1 MADDWKLPAGW
12 FVAHAEDGEAYFYN
26 ETTGE
31 TSWDPPAGSFPKVAP
46 AGAGAS
52 DQAAAAQDDSDD
64 DWDVDDDDD
73 DDDEQQQGTPQ
84 GRARRESAFDRMLAE
99 RQADGTTQF
108 AASMEALRDQGV
120 FGNRTMQ
127 QAIEERSTRAFKN
140 RKKSQFATSIRKL
153 MPKLRAAGQ
162 FTPDREEH
170 EARPMTQVPSP
181 SVDQAPLGSVS
192 NRMQSLSIGGMD
204 TNVAAPRVGAV
215 HGDTPTDVS
224 GSHVGYTDNTGAMP
238 AQAAGEMPDSYY
250 VNDDAADL
258 LFGGGGP
265 PSPAEAATELGWS
278 PAAGTAESY
287 VNDDAADLLFG
298 GCGPPSPAEAATELG
313 WSPAAGTAEAA
324 AEEEEEDEPT
334 HGWEP
339 VEYQVVS
346 FICYE
351 YTDPATGGLVP
362 VELPLFGSAGSL
374 ELGLA
379 VVAFEGLVLLGP
391 RDEDEPV
398 VIPYDKMLF
407 WTVTTNFGPSM
418 SDHFVDMTMD
428 ATYDPSMDPSIT
440 WWTGHVLEL
449 RGCLADEAT
458 ATAFS
463 ASLKAVCERVREVGL
478 HQVDTSG
485 MKNSRVARASIMS
498 GKPSITAGM
507 SARQRRA
514 TITEM
519 VQREDRMAQGFV
531 SDDLGSLLGGGPGGG
546 GGGGNSLLGAAPDG
560 QGMPGQPT
568 KKKFSMRRALGLRRH
583 SKHDFEP
590 L

>member
-1 MADDWKLPAGW
+1 M
-12 FVAHAEDGEAYFYN
+12 
-26 ETTGE
+26 
-31 TSWDPPAGSFPKVAP
+31 
-46 AGAGAS
+46 
-52 DQAAAAQDDSDD
+52 
-64 DWDVDDDDD
+64 
-73 DDDEQQQGTPQ
+73 
-84 GRARRESAFDRMLAE
+84 
-99 RQADGTTQF
+99 
-108 AASMEALRDQGV
+108 
-120 FGNRTMQ
+120 
-127 QAIEERSTRAFKN
+127 
-140 RKKSQFATSIRKL
+140 
-153 MPKLRAAGQ
+153 
-162 FTPDREEH
+162 
-170 EARPMTQVPSP
+170 
-181 SVDQAPLGSVS
+181 
-192 NRMQSLSIGGMD
+192 
-204 TNVAAPRVGAV
+204 
-215 HGDTPTDVS
+215 
-224 GSHVGYTDNTGAMP
+224 
-238 AQAAGEMPDSYY
+238 
-250 VNDDAADL
+250 
-258 LFGGGGP
+258 
-265 PSPAEAATELGWS
+265 
-278 PAAGTAESY
+278 
-287 VNDDAADLLFG
+287 
-298 GCGPPSPAEAATELG
+298 
-313 WSPAAGTAEAA
+313 
-324 AEEEEEDEPT
+324 
-334 HGWEP
+334 
-339 VEYQVVS
+339 
-346 FICYE
+346 
-351 YTDPATGGLVP
+351 
-362 VELPLFGSAGSL
+362 ELPLFGSAGSL

-458 ATAFS
+458 AAAFS
-463 ASLKAVCERVREVGL
+463 ASLKAVCERVREVGM